1 MNCRKRILT
10 ISSVLVVTGMACGL
24 TATPTVIPKNRENQV
39 ITATHAAQQQVDEDR
54 QGETEQSFT
63 LQEIHTAK
71 VLVASLNIRRG
82 AGSNFPIDGYVS
94 QDEILQVFAKS
105 SDGYWILIDPE
116 KSGWISS
123 SYVELDTDL
132 DDIPVYTTEMQF
144 EAIAS
149 FSATPTSVK
158 PEPGEESHL
167 TATPQSSMP
176 PISIDRNFEIVS
188 LSIYSQDAETIM
200 VFGELVNKS
209 KLPMKNIRIN
219 NYLIDD
225 KGIITAFD
233 TGNVLVPWWYSLS
246 HTGLLF
252 PGEKAPFSAYF
263 QIQSEW
269 KEIDHD
275 VFYELVEHDEL
286 ELSNYYRDIS
296 LQNDSIVS
304 LDNELKNFVISGEFL
319 NTGMS
324 SCSTIWIIATIYDKR
339 GEIIGMD
346 EMVTDTEIVQ
356 PGELKAFKFP
366 VFARGDAED
375 YHLLFYAF
383 KN

>member
-1 MNCRKRILT
+1 MT
-10 ISSVLVVTGMACGL
+10 
-24 TATPTVIPKNRENQV
+24 
-39 ITATHAAQQQVDEDR
+39 
-54 QGETEQSFT
+54 
-63 LQEIHTAK
+63 
-71 VLVASLNIRRG
+71 
-82 AGSNFPIDGYVS
+82 
-94 QDEILQVFAKS
+94 
-105 SDGYWILIDPE
+105 
-116 KSGWISS
+116 
-123 SYVELDTDL
+123 
-132 DDIPVYTTEMQF
+132 
-144 EAIAS
+144 
-149 FSATPTSVK
+149 
-158 PEPGEESHL
+158 
-167 TATPQSSMP
+167 
-176 PISIDRNFEIVS
+176 PISIDRNFEIIS

-219 NYLIDD
+219 HYLIDD

-246 HTGLLF
+246 NTGLLF

-339 GEIIGMD
+339 GEIIGID